1 MVSKFVTCPL
11 SNITIRLQT
20 AALSSSRALVDQSQS
35 RSRTPLQKPVWNTV
49 RPNTFHPITLSRVT
63 RARRIAMM
71 EEEEDKDTGG
81 FSSEVCTRPRTTAI
95 ADLVKNPGLSNK
107 NHQDVF

>member
-49 RPNTFHPITLSRVT
+49 RPNTFHPITLSR
-63 RARRIAMM
+63 